1 MPQSP
6 PNRDPHPPAV
16 LTVAGLKKSGKT
28 TVAEALISELSS
40 RGIAVGSIKT
50 MMDHLPSLSAEATDT
65 RRHEEAGAEVVIA
78 LHAGG
83 TARFERGTPSRS
95 LQEVMRLFPLRIRI
109 LVCEGSLEP
118 ADRQLYVVCLRS
130 PDGLEETLRE
140 KRIPRGAVA
149 ALSGS
154 AGAAAGSGA
163 AVESG
168 IPFFDVMDPAQRK
181 MLADLMLK
189 KAGLAG

>member
-6 PNRDPHPPAV
+6 PDLDSIPV
-16 LTVAGLKKSGKT
+16 VVTVAGLKKSGKT
-28 TVAEALISELSS
+28 TVAEALISDLSS

-50 MMDHLPSLSAEATDT
+50 MADHLPSLSAEATDT
-65 RRHEEAGAEVVIA
+65 RRHEEAGAQVVVA

-83 TARFERGTPSRS
+83 IARFERGTPSRS
-95 LQEVMRLFPLRIRI
+95 LREVARLFPRRIRI

-118 ADRQLYVVCLRS
+118 ADGQHYIVCLRT

-140 KRIPRGAVA
+140 KRIPRSAVVALAGAAGA
-149 ALSGS
+149 A
-154 AGAAAGSGA
+154 AAAGSG
-163 AVESG
+163 
-168 IPFFDVMDPAQRK
+168 IPYFDVLDPAERK
-181 MLADLMLK
+181 MLADLMLE